1 MSSAELQK
9 EALAY
14 ISKTRFGLLTYVRSD
29 KSPVTRAMGSFALDG
44 INIVFSTQTKA
55 AKVPVITADKR
66 ISFFFEQD
74 NQEPAKWINALVIG
88 DAESPQNDSEKDR
101 LITILSQRNPK
112 FKEKVEKDGLTGTS
126 IFILKTKEIQYLN
139 RSNGLG
145 TTTIISG
152 NE

>member
-1 MSSAELQK
+1 MQK

-14 ISKTRFGLLTYVRSD
+14 ISSTRFGLLTYVRSD

-44 INIVFSTQTKA
+44 ADIVFSTQTKA
-55 AKVPVITADKR
+55 AKVAAITADKR

-88 DAESPQNDSEKDR
+88 DVESPQNDSEKDH
-101 LITILSQRNPK
+101 LIAILSQRNPK

-126 IFILKTKEIQYLN
+126 IFTLKTKEIQYLN

-152 NE
+152 IK